1 MHLTMQTVV
10 GIDLGTQ
17 SLKVL
22 FYDFSSKEV
31 IACESAELDLYQNDQ
46 GAAEQQARWW
56 INAFHEALGKVDPA
70 VRSSAVAVGVSGQQH
85 GFVPMSNTGEVL
97 APVKLWCDTST
108 AAECDEIMDAYG
120 GAERCL
126 DEVGNLVVP
135 GYTASKVRWFSKESE
150 GLYEQMDCILL
161 PHDYLNFYLTG
172 ERGMEAGDASG
183 TGFLDI
189 RQRTWSA
196 GMLAAIDPNRD
207 LGECLPPL
215 HLEPGIIGRIRPD
228 VARRSGLPEGIPVS
242 TGGGDNMMGAI
253 GSGNVSQGKIT
264 MSLGTS
270 GTVYAYSDQ
279 PVIDPKGE
287 IAAFCSSTGGWLPL
301 LCTMNCT
308 VTTELIRGM
317 LKADIK
323 AFESGVSSAPRG
335 AEGIITLPFFNGE
348 RTPNL
353 PRAKACILGLDSQNT
368 RPENLLR
375 SAMEGATFALRYGV
389 DRLRELGIDA
399 SEIVLTGGGVGSAT
413 WRQAVADICGTPV
426 TVLEQNEGASFGAAL
441 QALSVLEQG
450 GEKDLQGL
458 ADHHLSRNEAL
469 CCEPKKSSV
478 NFYNE
483 AYRDYQSAV
492 GAITPLY
499 I

>member
-1 MHLTMQTVV
+1 MQTVV

-22 FYDFSSKEV
+22 FYDFSNKEV
-31 IACESAELDLYQNDQ
+31 VASESAELDLYQNDS
-46 GAAEQQARWW
+46 GAAEQQAHWW
-56 INAFHEALGKVDPA
+56 LSAFHEAIGKVDPA
-70 VRSSAVAVGVSGQQH
+70 IRACAVAVGVSGQQH
-85 GFVPMSNTGEVL
+85 GFVPLSKKGEVL

-108 AAECDEIMDAYG
+108 TAECAEIMAAYG
-120 GAERCL
+120 GEQRCL

-135 GYTASKVRWFSKESE
+135 GYTASKVRWFSKQSE

-172 ERGMEAGDASG
+172 ERSMEAGDASG

-189 RQRTWSA
+189 RERSWSER
-196 GMLAAIDPNRD
+196 MLSAIDPDRD
-207 LGECLPPL
+207 LGECLPYL
-215 HLEPGIIGRIRPD
+215 HLQPGIAGKVRSE
-228 VARRSGLPEGIPVS
+228 VAMRTGLPEGIPVS

-253 GSGNVSQGKIT
+253 GTGNVSQGKIT

-270 GTVYAYSDQ
+270 GTVYAFSDQ
-279 PVIDPKGE
+279 PIIDPKGE

-317 LKADIK
+317 LNTDIK
-323 AFESGVSSAPRG
+323 AFEAAISSSPRG
-335 AEGIITLPFFNGE
+335 AEGVITLPFFNGE

-353 PRAKACILGLDSQNT
+353 PRAKACVLGLDSHNT
-368 RPENLLR
+368 RSEHLLR

-389 DRLRELGIDA
+389 DRLRELGIGA
-399 SEIVLTGGGVGSAT
+399 SEIVLTGGGAGSPT
-413 WRQAVADICGTPV
+413 WRQAVADICDAPV

-441 QALSVLEQG
+441 QALSILESG
-450 GEKDLQGL
+450 GDHDIRAL
-458 ADHHLSRNEAL
+458 ADDHLNRDERL
-469 CCEPKKSSV
+469 CCDPNGSSV
-478 NFYNE
+478 DFYDE
-483 AYRDYQSAV
+483 AYRQYQSAV
-492 GAITPLY
+492 DAITPLY